1 MPGSELQ
8 SWCPWLVSTLSISS
22 EYVLPAEAVA
32 KFEVSLA
39 VRPGNT
45 DCISFMSLLLS
56 HQLLLFYSSEQARRP
71 GTE

>member
-22 EYVLPAEAVA
+22 AYVLQAEAVA
-32 KFEVSLA
+32 EVEVSLA
-39 VRPGNT
+39 ARAGNT
-45 DCISFMSLLLS
+45 DCISFMSLLFS
-56 HQLLLFYSSEQARRP
+56 NQLLLFHSSEQARRP